1 MCSDFVV
8 GMSMSLNNFDRQPI
22 NSNHS
27 PVFHNGKLPARLNME
42 FLRLLQEQEPTIFT
56 PKVAYDGQ
64 KIIFSSRKL
73 PLSGRTDSQLAF
85 QRVIFLV

>member
-1 MCSDFVV
+1 MSSEFVV
-8 GMSMSLNNFDRQPI
+8 GMSLSLNNFDRQPI

-27 PVFHNGKLPARLNME
+27 PVVHNGKLPARLNME
-42 FLRLLQEQEPTIFT
+42 LLRLLQQQEETIFT

-73 PLSGRTDSQLAF
+73 PLLGRTDSQLAS
-85 QRVIFLV
+85 QRVIILV